1 MSGQAGNPSRLSES
15 RGGGRRPARFKLRER
30 GSALL
35 MALLIL
41 GSLSMI
47 GTSLVLSSVAE
58 RRASGYYRDSLRA
71 LAAAETGV
79 AFGKR
84 TIQDMNLTM
93 TDSDG
98 DGYADFTL
106 SDTLSWGGEYEIIG
120 EATDITGLGIAAFRS
135 NGFTIVAEGRYKG
148 AVRRVRAEIVHD
160 SFLKYA
166 RFVAAAGTSY
176 DCGAVLTGEV
186 YVGGDLGVPSGCGAT
201 SVQFL
206 EFVAAVGNIPNAN
219 YAIFYRG
226 YVTGAAQIDLG
237 NSCDF
242 PLMRNK
248 AKGIATACDCEGLGM
263 VGIYINS
270 AGGFNPLGTGTNP
283 VNLGLFDYYNTTL
296 APGDTVI
303 TYNGAAVNNTVTG
316 QPMRRSEFNGV
327 LFFEGDGKIFGTA
340 DGRSAHSLSIF
351 ATDDIF
357 ITNNVITGHTGF
369 NPGTGLPNGGGDP
382 VNLGLIAYDYIYL
395 DRYTPRVLQIDA
407 AVMSTISNWCC
418 EGGTL
423 ANHPSAAP
431 GPLDLDMDGIV
442 GETPYNND
450 PTPGSGWDELNIN
463 ANTWVLNINGP
474 IITHNGGSAW
484 PWNDASVLAAAHGP
498 TRRYNYD
505 MDITEYPP
513 PCFPVPLNLW
523 KDVSWTE
530 IFETDSTLASYL
542 PN

>member
-1 MSGQAGNPSRLSES
+1 MFAHAGNPSRHRGSS
-15 RGGGRRPARFKLRER
+15 RGRPRIPHLRRHER

-58 RRASGYYRDSLRA
+58 RRTSGYYRDSLRA

-84 TIQDMNLTM
+84 TIQDMSLTM

-98 DGYADFTL
+98 DGYADFTIA
-106 SDTLSWGGEYEIIG
+106 DTLSWGGEYDVVG

-135 NGFTIVAEGRYKG
+135 NGFTIVTEGRYRG

-186 YVGGDLGVPSGCGAT
+186 YCGGDLGVPSGCGAT
-201 SVQFL
+201 AVQFL
-206 EFVAAVGNIPNAN
+206 EFVATVGDIPNAN

-226 YVTGAAQIDLG
+226 FVTGTTQIDLG

-242 PLMRNK
+242 TLLRNK
-248 AKGIATACDCEGLGM
+248 AKGLAVACDCEGTGS
-263 VGIYINS
+263 VGIYIHP
-270 AGGFNPLGTGTNP
+270 AGGFDPLGTGTNP
-283 VNLGLFDYYNTTL
+283 VNLGLFDYHNTTL

-303 TYNGAAVNNTVTG
+303 TYNAVAVANTVTG
-316 QPMRRSEFNGV
+316 QAMRASEFNGV
-327 LFFEGDGKIFGTA
+327 IFFEGDGKVFGSV
-340 DGRSAHSLSIF
+340 DGRSARSLSLF

-357 ITNNVITGHTGF
+357 VTHNIITGHTGF
-369 NPGTGLPNGGGDP
+369 NPSTGLPTGGGDP
-382 VNLGLIAYDYIYL
+382 VNIGLIAYDYVYIY
-395 DRYTPRVLQIDA
+395 RYTPRVLQVDA
-407 AVMSTISNWCC
+407 ALMSTRSNWRCD
-418 EGGTL
+418 GGTL
-423 ANHPSAAP
+423 ADHPSSAP
-431 GPLDLDMDGIV
+431 GPLDLDMDDIV

-450 PTPGSGWDELNIN
+450 PVPGSGWDELNVT
-463 ANTWVLNINGP
+463 ASTWVLNINGP
-474 IITHNGGSAW
+474 MITYNGGSAW
-484 PWNDASVLAAAHGP
+484 PWNDASVLAAAQGP

-530 IFETDSTLASYL
+530 IFDTDGALTSYL

>member
-1 MSGQAGNPSRLSES
+1 MSGHSENIGRHCRASLSRP
-15 RGGGRRPARFKLRER
+15 RPGDRRRRER

-47 GTSLVLSSVAE
+47 GTSLVLTSVAE
-58 RRASGYYRDSLRA
+58 RRTAGYYRDSLKA

-98 DGYADFTL
+98 DGYADFAM
-106 SDTLSWGGEYEIIG
+106 SDTLSWGGEYEILG

-135 NGFTIVAEGRYKG
+135 NGFTLVAEGRFQG

-186 YVGGDLGVPSGCGAT
+186 YCGGDLGVPSGCGAN

-206 EFVAAVGNIPNAN
+206 EFVATVGDIPNAN

-226 YVTGAAQIDLG
+226 YVTGTTQLDLG

-242 PLMRNK
+242 ALMRNK
-248 AKGIATACDCEGLGM
+248 AKGIATTCNCEGIGS

-283 VNLGLFDYYNTTL
+283 VNLGLFDFHNTTL

-303 TYNGAAVNNTVTG
+303 TYNSVAVPNTVTG
-316 QPMRRSEFNGV
+316 QAMRLSEFNGV
-327 LFFEGDGKIFGTA
+327 LYFEGDGKVFGTA
-340 DGRSAHSLSIF
+340 DGRTAHSMSIF
-351 ATDDIF
+351 ATDDMF
-357 ITNNVITGHTGF
+357 VTNNIVTGHTGF
-369 NPGTGLPNGGGDP
+369 NPGTGAPSGGGDP
-382 VNLGLIAYDYIYL
+382 VNIGLIAYDYVYI
-395 DRYTPRVLQIDA
+395 DRYTPRVLQVDA
-407 AVMSTISNWCC
+407 ALMSTISNWRCD
-418 EGGTL
+418 GGTI
-423 ANHPSAAP
+423 ANHPTATSP
-431 GPLDLDMDGIV
+431 QDLDMDGIV

-450 PTPGSGWDELNIN
+450 PTPGIGWNEATIT

-474 IITHNGGSAW
+474 MITHDGGSAW
-484 PWNDASVLAAAHGP
+484 PWNDASVLAAASGP

-530 IFETDSTLASYL
+530 IFETDSTLVSYL